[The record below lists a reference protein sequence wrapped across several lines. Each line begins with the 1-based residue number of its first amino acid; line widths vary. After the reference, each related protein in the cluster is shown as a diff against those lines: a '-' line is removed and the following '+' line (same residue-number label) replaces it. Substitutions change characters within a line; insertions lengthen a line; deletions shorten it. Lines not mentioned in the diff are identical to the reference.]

1 MALFELD
8 NGRLVPAQFGRTVA
22 GGFTPEVVNA
32 VRAQILE
39 VIARPLFPITWKDV
53 TGDAKPGQPPRLTA
67 LDAAGQVVGVEVLDE
82 LDAEGLIDALSKLAD
97 TAAMSWSDLARQ
109 YPKGTAAFKEDWVRF
124 REAMPTSPPNGPR
137 MILVAAEISEDVR
150 PALDVLSSSGVEV
163 HEMSLRQMRNGRAF
177 LEVDTVGHRLYTHR
191 FVPVLE
197 GQEDLPAIAAMA
209 AGQAPSVGRPTLGP
223 PASAASPDQ
232 PAHLDDDERAPERTP
247 ERAAGEAKTPDVLA
261 RRAQRT
267 PAHSAPT
274 GDGEIPAWAQAGAQ
288 PTGKAPKRKKS
299 RRRKVAAT
307 TGLPSRRDVHG
318 TASREP
324 AVVPGEESAKALKK
338 LGRMLG
344 ASTPLVL
351 AGGLPTPQGAALT
364 TAGEILLPPHAYT
377 DPTEA
382 LAAAGVEPAGPTD
395 GWDAWVIYD
404 EQGPTLGEALAEVS

>member
-1 MALFELD
+1 MLF
-8 NGRLVPAQFGRTVA
+8 RS
-22 GGFTPEVVNA
+22 
-32 VRAQILE
+32 
-39 VIARPLFPITWKDV
+39 
-53 TGDAKPGQPPRLTA
+53 
-67 LDAAGQVVGVEVLDE
+67 DE

-223 PASAASPDQ
+223 PASDASPDQ
-232 PAHLDDDERAPERTP
+232 PAHLDDDERTPERAP

-261 RRAQRT
+261 RRAQRM

-274 GDGEIPAWAQAGAQ
+274 EDGEIPAWEIG
-288 PTGKAPKRKKS
+288 R
-299 RRRKVAAT
+299 
-307 TGLPSRRDVHG
+307 
-318 TASREP
+318 ASCRER
-324 AVVPGEESAKALKK
+324 E
-338 LGRMLG
+338 
-344 ASTPLVL
+344 
-351 AGGLPTPQGAALT
+351 
-364 TAGEILLPPHAYT
+364 
-377 DPTEA
+377 
-382 LAAAGVEPAGPTD
+382 
-395 GWDAWVIYD
+395 
-404 EQGPTLGEALAEVS
+404 